1 MKIRFTV
8 DGIPKGK
15 ERPRVVGSRAY
26 TPNQTVSY
34 EQLVAWQY
42 RINSKGFTF
51 PLGVPL
57 DLRIIAYYQIP
68 RSESKKRKELM
79 RARLLRPT
87 LKPDY
92 DNIAKII
99 ADSLN
104 GIAYRDDAQIVDGYV
119 RKFYSD
125 KPRVVVTIQEAKT
138 GCENDDEEE

>member
-1 MKIRFTV
+1 
-8 DGIPKGK
+8 
-15 ERPRVVGSRAY
+15 
-26 TPNQTVSY
+26 
-34 EQLVAWQY
+34 
-42 RINSKGFTF
+42 
-51 PLGVPL
+51 
-57 DLRIIAYYQIP
+57 
-68 RSESKKRKELM
+68 M